1 MDLLRDEVQLPL
13 HKYCGVVMNKNKQN
27 NCFYTLHDRNIRGV
41 DNMYDSCFFRSNTC
55 ASTVSGDD
63 IICAECN
70 ESVKAL
76 KRICER
82 SVKNRDDDTEKDVKF
97 TNDRFL
103 QGSPSRQQG
112 KVTRVAKERSNES
125 KKRWAVKKHT

>member
-1 MDLLRDEVQLPL
+1 MRLEHAIGIVS
-13 HKYCGVVMNKNKQN
+13 
-27 NCFYTLHDRNIRGV
+27 RNV
-41 DNMYDSCFFRSNTC
+41 
-55 ASTVSGDD
+55 
-63 IICAECN
+63 IICAQCS

-112 KVTRVAKERSNES
+112 KVTRFAKERSNES
-125 KKRWAVKKHT
+125 KKDGL